1 MKGGL
6 YGKERVVRIN
16 DVVKVKTHSKR
27 DEAKEQ

>member
-16 DVVKVKTHSKR
+16 YMVKVKTHSKR